1 MTDAPHT
8 KTVGSAA
15 KVIAVQIV
23 VLLLLFALQQ
33 AFSR

>member
-8 KTVGSAA
+8 RTVSSAA